1 MHEAGA
7 RKIRTKCAKN
17 IERTFLQK
25 VTFTLILDGSR
36 SEKRT
41 WQVEGKHKLSINKEQ
56 SSVRRH
62 KHTLMGGNTTLECFI
77 QGIYLFVLCVLLN
90 H

>member
-1 MHEAGA
+1 MHEAGG

-17 IERTFLQK
+17 IERTFLRK
-25 VTFTLILDGSR
+25 VTITLILDGSR

-56 SSVRRH
+56 SSVRRY
-62 KHTLMGGNTTLECFI
+62 KHTLTGGTTTLECFI
-77 QGIYLFVLCVLLN
+77 WGICLFYVCC
-90 H
+90 